1 MTERSAD
8 VVIVGGGIA
17 GMTTAY
23 YLAKAGVASVVVERD
38 AIGSHASGF
47 AYGGLSPLSG
57 FGIPGPLAEI
67 AQNAMRLHREL
78 SKSLLEDTGIDVDF
92 RVRSSLALA
101 FTEAD
106 VRRLQVALPWQ
117 QGQPGYA
124 VRWLDVAEARR
135 VEPRI
140 SDETLGATLIEGGG
154 AVEPYRLV
162 LALTRAAER
171 LGVMVRHGR
180 AIGLRRAGGRIT
192 GVVLEREGLGC
203 ATAGL
208 ALGPWSAEASDWIG
222 VANDVR
228 PLKGQIL
235 RLQAPGPPVE
245 CSVGWGHN
253 YATTKTDGLLWAG
266 TTEEEA
272 GFDEESTH
280 AARDEIGAALLRMLP
295 AMADAQ
301 VAHQTACLRPVAS
314 DGLLV
319 LGCVPG
325 LDQVYVAT
333 GGARRGIL
341 YGPSMGQ
348 AIADLVLGRD
358 TRVALD
364 AFAPGRFAGAR
375 EAPRRA

>member
-1 MTERSAD
+1 
-8 VVIVGGGIA
+8 
-17 GMTTAY
+17 
-23 YLAKAGVASVVVERD
+23 
-38 AIGSHASGF
+38 
-47 AYGGLSPLSG
+47 LSG
-57 FGIPGPLAEI
+57 FGIPGPQAEI
-67 AQNAMRLHREL
+67 ALDGMRLHREL
-78 SKSLLEDTGIDVDF
+78 SKTLLEETGIDVDF
-92 RVRSSLALA
+92 RLRSSLALA
-101 FTEAD
+101 LTEAD
-106 VRRLQVALPWQ
+106 VRRLQAALPWQ
-117 QGQPGYA
+117 RQQPGYA
-124 VRWLDVAEARR
+124 VRWLDGAEARR

-140 SDETLGATLIEGGG
+140 ADETLGATLIEGGG

-171 LGVMVRHGR
+171 LGVRVRHGR
-180 AIGLRRAGGRIT
+180 VIGLRRDGGRVT
-192 GVVLEREGLGC
+192 AVVLEREVLSC
-203 ATAGL
+203 ATAVL

-222 VANDVR
+222 VPIDVR

-235 RLQAPGPPVE
+235 RLQAPGPPVD
-245 CSVGWGHN
+245 CSVGWGYN

-272 GFDEESTH
+272 GFDEESTL

-301 VAHQTACLRPVAS
+301 VAQQTACLRPVAS

-325 LDQVYVAT
+325 LDHAYVAT
-333 GGARRGIL
+333 GGARKGIL
-341 YGPSMGQ
+341 YGPAMGQ

-364 AFAPGRFAGAR
+364 AFAPGRFAGVR
-375 EAPRRA
+375 ELPRRP

>member
-1 MTERSAD
+1 MAESSAD
-8 VVIVGGGIA
+8 IVIVGGGIA

-23 YLAKAGVASVVVERD
+23 YLAKAGVPSVVVERD

-57 FGIPGPLAEI
+57 FGIPGPQAEI
-67 AQNAMRLHREL
+67 AMHAMRLHRDL
-78 SKSLLEDTGIDVDF
+78 SKTLLEETGIDVDF

-101 FTEAD
+101 FTEAE
-106 VRRLQVALPWQ
+106 VHRLRAAMPWQ
-117 QGQPGYA
+117 QQQPGYT
-124 VRWLDVAEARR
+124 VRWLDAAAARR

-140 SDETLGATLIEGGG
+140 ADETLGAALVEGGG

-162 LALTRAAER
+162 LALTRAAEH
-171 LGVMVRHGR
+171 LGVRVRHGR
-180 AIGLRRAGGRIT
+180 AIGLRRVGGRVT
-192 GVVLEREGLGC
+192 GVVLEREVLSC
-203 ATAGL
+203 AAAVL

-222 VANDVR
+222 VPIDVR
-228 PLKGQIL
+228 PLKGQII
-235 RLQAPGPPVE
+235 RLQAPGPPVV

-272 GFDEESTH
+272 GFDEESTP

-301 VAHQTACLRPVAS
+301 VAQQTACLRPVAS

-319 LGCVPG
+319 LGSVPG
-325 LDQVYVAT
+325 LDHVYVAT
-333 GGARRGIL
+333 GAARKGIL
-341 YGPSMGQ
+341 YGPAMGQ

-364 AFAPGRFAGAR
+364 AFTPGRFAGAR
-375 EAPRRA
+375 E